1 MDTVGTSS
9 LCPHYRESLIVGDYF
24 FQIFANLQIYYCLGF
39 NSCRYYISGC
49 PSCYNGVSARR
60 ELPLVDIETATW
72 ASDRGTRNRGR
83 EVNIFNP
90 VTGMEIVIGSY
101 IRLYCTH
108 VYVIN

>member
-9 LCPHYRESLIVGDYF
+9 LCPHYRESVIAEDYF
-24 FQIFANLQIYYCLGF
+24 WQIFANLFLPGTKQL
-39 NSCRYYISGC
+39 SVLSGC

-60 ELPLVDIETATW
+60 ELPLVDIETVTW

-90 VTGMEIVIGSY
+90 VTGM
-101 IRLYCTH
+101 
-108 VYVIN
+108 